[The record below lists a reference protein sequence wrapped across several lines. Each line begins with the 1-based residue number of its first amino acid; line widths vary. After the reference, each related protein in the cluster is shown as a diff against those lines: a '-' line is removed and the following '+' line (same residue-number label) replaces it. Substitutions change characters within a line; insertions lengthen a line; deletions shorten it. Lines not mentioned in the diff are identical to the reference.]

1 MRLHDSEIE
10 ISVVTITKTKINV
23 IFCEVFTMEA
33 LLVIL
38 KNLENQFNANDLNS
52 EETWSEEKHQ
62 KFWHDFEAISAVLKL
77 EINKLALV
85 LDGNKKGRSKKDV
98 SEAAPIIDTIEKAST
113 HLWVTF
119 LTLSLQSGRT
129 FCQEIAKIGQILMR
143 STHDLIKTLQNS
155 KSRQESL
162 QHVGEIWEKC
172 DRLKS
177 SVPRN
182 NVLAVCQSMQAE
194 RNLVQDALQELEEAK
209 NLQLNEDNVDEN
221 DDLIDDFEARWSE
234 IELTVLAPAIG
245 LLKAAQAMLKK
256 VQIALKEKGRVEI

>member
-1 MRLHDSEIE
+1 M
-10 ISVVTITKTKINV
+10 
-23 IFCEVFTMEA
+23 
-33 LLVIL
+33 IL
-38 KNLENQFNANDLNS
+38 KNLESQFNANDLNS
-52 EETWSEEKHQ
+52 EEPWSEEKHQ

-85 LDGNKKGRSKKDV
+85 LDGKKGKKDI
-98 SEAAPIIDTIEKAST
+98 SEAKPIIDTIEKAST

-129 FCQEIAKIGQILMR
+129 FCQEIAKIGQVLMR

-182 NVLAVCQSMQAE
+182 NVLAVCASMQAQ
-194 RNLVQDALQELEEAK
+194 RNLVQDALQELEDAK
-209 NLQLNEDNVDEN
+209 NLQLNDENVDEN

-234 IELTVLAPAIG
+234 VELTVLAPAIG

-256 VQIALKEKGRVEI
+256 VQIALKDKGKLEIT